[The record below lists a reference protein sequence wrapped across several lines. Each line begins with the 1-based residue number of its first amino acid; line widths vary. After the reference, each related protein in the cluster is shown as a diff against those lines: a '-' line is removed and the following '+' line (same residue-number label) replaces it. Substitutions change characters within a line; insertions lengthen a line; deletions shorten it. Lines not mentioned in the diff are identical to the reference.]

1 MKDRNNL
8 FLNAAPLVPFVI
20 SLLAILLPTSHSQAV
35 TCTNLDANNDGNPDD
50 CSGCPIG
57 QYTFTDT
64 STDPDTY
71 NCKNCNTG
79 FFSGTT
85 GTTIY
90 SCATAC
96 STQNCGVATK
106 LTECTTSADR
116 VCTACDSGF
125 FQSSTSHTSLTCS
138 SCSTANCGVGTK
150 LTECTTSTDRLCS
163 ACEVGYFQTSSSH
176 ASLTCTLNDKCEAG
190 KYILVSASASAQRVC
205 LSCGSG
211 QYSSDVLIALTYPL
225 TGAAAIVN
233 GGVGSCSDCP
243 TGCKLLCEKKSNRC
257 IIF

>member
-20 SLLAILLPTSHSQAV
+20 SILAILLPTSHSQAV
-35 TCTNLDANNDGNPDD
+35 ICIGLDINNDNIDED

-71 NCKNCNTG
+71 NCKNCNSG

-96 STQNCGVATK
+96 STQNCGAATK

-125 FQSSTSHTSLTCS
+125 FQTSTAHTSSTCS
-138 SCSTANCGVGTK
+138 SCSTAPQNCGVGTK
-150 LTECTTSTDRLCS
+150 LSECTTSTDRICS

-176 ASLTCTLNDKCEAG
+176 TSLTCTIQPKCEAG
-190 KYILVSASASAQRVC
+190 KYVYQNATATQTRSCKV
-205 LSCGSG
+205 CGSG
-211 QYSSDVLIALTYPL
+211 QYSSDVLITGTYPWFGD
-225 TGAAAIVN
+225 TTIVN
-233 GGVGSCSDCP
+233 GGVESCSDCP
-243 TGCKLLCEKKSNRC
+243 AGCKFL
-257 IIF
+257 

>member
-1 MKDRNNL
+1 MKDCNNL

-20 SLLAILLPTSHSQAV
+20 SLLAILLPTSHAV

-71 NCKNCNTG
+71 NCKNCNVG

-96 STQNCGVATK
+96 STQNCGV
-106 LTECTTSADR
+106 
-116 VCTACDSGF
+116 
-125 FQSSTSHTSLTCS
+125 
-138 SCSTANCGVGTK
+138 GTK
-150 LTECTTSTDRLCS
+150 LTECTTSTDRICS
-163 ACEVGYFQTSSSH
+163 ACEVGYFQTSPAH
-176 ASLTCTLNDKCEAG
+176 TSLTCTLQPKCEAG
-190 KYILVSASASAQRVC
+190 KYVLVNASASAQRNC
-205 LSCGSG
+205 MSCGSG
-211 QYSSDVLIALTYPL
+211 QYSSDVLIASTYPWF
-225 TGAAAIVN
+225 GAAAIVN

-243 TGCKLLCEKKSNRC
+243 TGCKLL
-257 IIF
+257 